1 MSQYDSGLP
10 EDETIHGQSIVRDA
24 STKEPPIGTKEEPAM
39 PQSIRPDSGS
49 AGAPTP
55 KSVLAN
61 FREVPQAVVDLF
73 VGTFVRDIRTF
84 FPGCRIESRP
94 TTESEG
100 GTPTGSGFNLGFEVV
115 DDPET
120 SGRSIQAKLFNSWYH
135 LRQRNGEVFSRQ
147 DQRLIRA
154 IGDVLELRCHFILQW
169 AHTSKLELNR
179 GEPGDH
185 YIAASVEPASYAVTA
200 TRPSRVAATI
210 LTLRT
215 MALSTY
221 ENRRISTGALLLG
234 TGSRNGHSGRYSP
247 NEALRFGVE
256 LTGLKSL
263 HRLCDGRRS
272 VFLVDGDGRLV
283 DIVDIAQW
291 ASFGDAPG
299 GLDFSRDQPADLDS
313 PVPCARVYTPHALAT
328 RRGGHVCLVLS
339 PNQEILVFAAGVQ
352 EFAFAHGR
360 WRVLDPTAKFAIW
373 RQAVADDR
381 LARVLFQTAL
391 DLAEGRQGGLIVVV
405 ADPERAIDRLISPG
419 DLLTEC
425 HLEPSVPT
433 PDAPAEETS
442 SQPDSGL
449 ADGPPAPSTK
459 HALHYLARD
468 CSATSLDPPVL
479 EALAAL
485 DGALVTDPSGRLLA
499 FGAILRHDVVL
510 PEAHGRVQTVVEG
523 ARTTAALAASRFGPV
538 LKISEDGIVSCFLK
552 GVRAWDL

>member
-1 MSQYDSGLP
+1 VTIPGL
-10 EDETIHGQSIVRDA
+10 SIVRDA
-24 STKEPPIGTKEEPAM
+24 STKEPPIGTMEEPAM
-39 PQSIRPDSGS
+39 LQSIRPDSGA
-49 AGAPTP
+49 AGAPSP

-61 FREVPQAVVDLF
+61 FREAPQAVIDLF
-73 VGTFVRDIRTF
+73 VGTFIRDIRTF
-84 FPGCRIESRP
+84 FPGCRIESLP
-94 TTESEG
+94 ATENTG

-115 DDPET
+115 DDAET
-120 SGRSIQAKLFNSWYH
+120 PGRSIQAKLFNVRYQ
-135 LRQRNGEVFSRQ
+135 LRQRDGDFFSRQ
-147 DQRLIRA
+147 DHRLIRA
-154 IGDVLELRCHFILQW
+154 IGAVLELRCHFILQW

-185 YIAASVEPASYAVTA
+185 YIAACVEPASYAVTA
-200 TRPSRVAATI
+200 TRPSKVAATI

-234 TGSRNGHSGRYSP
+234 PGSKHGHRGRYSP
-247 NEALRFGVE
+247 TEALRFGVE

-272 VFLVDGDGRLV
+272 VFLVDGDGMLV
-283 DIVDIAQW
+283 DIVDISQW
-291 ASFGDAPG
+291 ASFGDAPA
-299 GLDFSRDQPADLDS
+299 GLDFTGEPAAEPDS

-339 PNQEILVFAAGVQ
+339 PNQEILVFAGGVQ

-360 WRVLDPTAKFAIW
+360 WRVLDPTAKFATW
-373 RQAVADDR
+373 CQAVADDR

-405 ADPERAIDRLISPG
+405 ADPDRAIDHLISPG

-425 HLEPSVPT
+425 RPESGVPMSDEQT
-433 PDAPAEETS
+433 DDTS
-442 SQPDSGL
+442 SLSDFGL
-449 ADGPPAPSTK
+449 SNSPPAPSTK

-510 PEAHGRVQTVVEG
+510 PGSHGRVQTVVEG

-538 LKISEDGIVSCFLK
+538 LKISEDGIVSCFLE
-552 GVRAWDL
+552 GARAWDL